1 MAARSRLSVADCV
14 AQAPQ
19 AQLGEWLA
27 KIMKSEFKPC
37 KTMFIAALGDPA
49 ASSGSGAKDWGIWR
63 IDPGPRG
70 VYLKDF
76 QRQLGTGKAPAGWT
90 FDKADWWVEE
100 YGRIMEKPDF
110 PMPPGKYVVTGD
122 REVTTVL
129 TVDDAGGWSLA
140 KGSLYD
146 VTHLPC
152 RAARYS
158 GGTPADAKL
167 ADFPVTPGA
176 EMPPIQGCASK
187 QDYAVLFVV
196 GVEPDWK

>member
-1 MAARSRLSVADCV
+1 
-14 AQAPQ
+14 
-19 AQLGEWLA
+19 
-27 KIMKSEFKPC
+27 MKSEFKPC

-90 FDKADWWVEE
+90 FDKADWWVED
-100 YGRIMEKPDF
+100 YGRSMEKPDF

>member
-1 MAARSRLSVADCV
+1 MDRRHLGARRHRKVGEFRVGRRAARV
-14 AQAPQ
+14 
-19 AQLGEWLA
+19 
-27 KIMKSEFKPC
+27 
-37 KTMFIAALGDPA
+37 
-49 ASSGSGAKDWGIWR
+49 
-63 IDPGPRG
+63 PRG

-187 QDYAVLFVV
+187 QDYAVLFVCLLYTSPSPRDR
-196 GVEPDWK
+196 G

>member
-1 MAARSRLSVADCV
+1 
-14 AQAPQ
+14 
-19 AQLGEWLA
+19 
-27 KIMKSEFKPC
+27 
-37 KTMFIAALGDPA
+37 
-49 ASSGSGAKDWGIWR
+49 
-63 IDPGPRG
+63 
-70 VYLKDF
+70 
-76 QRQLGTGKAPAGWT
+76 
-90 FDKADWWVEE
+90 
-100 YGRIMEKPDF
+100 MENPDF

-158 GGTPADAKL
+158 GGTPDDAKL